1 MVLFDALFVKSSGGL
16 NILSIIVKELTLE
29 QKKNN
34 FLVLDKKANIKSE
47 YLRNFYKIKRVRSSL
62 YWKLYFYNINK
73 WEKIFSLG
81 NFPSINFNKSE
92 IYVYNMQYF
101 LFDISMLKGKLKAI
115 WSLKRKMIQFFFK
128 IQNPN
133 IIFQTDFM
141 KNISKNSSI
150 RFKKSFVFPLYK
162 EFSKIENFKTQ
173 KDFLYITSNQ
183 SYKNNIELTEAWRS
197 SSTNRILYLTIE
209 NTSLKSNKNIIY
221 LGQMSHDNIQEFVIR
236 NKPVIIQ
243 ASDVESFGITCIEA
257 SMWGLPLLALKRDYL
272 NSVISDYSYFNDF
285 NDLIKILNEI
295 DNHKF
300 NIPKIKAKN
309 DPEGLINL
317 IWS

>member
-1 MVLFDALFVKSSGGL
+1 
-16 NILSIIVKELTLE
+16 
-29 QKKNN
+29 
-34 FLVLDKKANIKSE
+34 
-47 YLRNFYKIKRVRSSL
+47 
-62 YWKLYFYNINK
+62 
-73 WEKIFSLG
+73 
-81 NFPSINFNKSE
+81 
-92 IYVYNMQYF
+92 MQYF

-257 SMWGLPLLALKRDYL
+257 SMWGRPLLALKRDYL

>member
-1 MVLFDALFVKSSGGL
+1 
-16 NILSIIVKELTLE
+16 
-29 QKKNN
+29 
-34 FLVLDKKANIKSE
+34 
-47 YLRNFYKIKRVRSSL
+47 
-62 YWKLYFYNINK
+62 
-73 WEKIFSLG
+73 
-81 NFPSINFNKSE
+81 
-92 IYVYNMQYF
+92 MQYF